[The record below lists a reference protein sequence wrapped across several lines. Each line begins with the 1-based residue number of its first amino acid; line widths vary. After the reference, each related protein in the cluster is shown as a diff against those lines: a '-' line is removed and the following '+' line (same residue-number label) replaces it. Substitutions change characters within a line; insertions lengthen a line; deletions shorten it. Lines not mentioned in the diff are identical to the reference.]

1 MRKWR
6 VSVSWETEVEA
17 EDEGQALIDADA
29 AFSFMS
35 EASAEEIT
43 PDDPPPALGDSTRN
57 RPAELL
63 AKRIDIMTYE
73 EMKPFQRRVAD
84 EVRELRGKL
93 DKLNQFVQTEMFNQL
108 PEAEKDRMY
117 KQRVLMNSY
126 ADVLDERIAAF
137 V

>member
-43 PDDPPPALGDSTRN
+43 PDDDQDGNADGTCVD
-57 RPAELL
+57 A
-63 AKRIDIMTYE
+63 AKTDGWI
-73 EMKPFQRRVAD
+73 
-84 EVRELRGKL
+84 
-93 DKLNQFVQTEMFNQL
+93 
-108 PEAEKDRMY
+108 
-117 KQRVLMNSY
+117 
-126 ADVLDERIAAF
+126 
-137 V
+137 